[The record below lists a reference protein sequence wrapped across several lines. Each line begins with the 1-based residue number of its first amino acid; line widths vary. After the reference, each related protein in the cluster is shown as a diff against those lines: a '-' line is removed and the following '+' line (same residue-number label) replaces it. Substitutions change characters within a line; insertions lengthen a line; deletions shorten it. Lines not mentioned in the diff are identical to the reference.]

1 MLKSIDIRKKCWYN
15 YKKSAIYAEKLFYLN
30 TSEKNYFQKEKPA
43 GKIPAGWEKR
53 KIMLKPQLEEELK
66 KANKAMEEQKKAFIA
81 LAEVKKRTDKEEIR
95 QFLTDFFKWEE
106 NSIIIGFDPDEVNY
120 YLWLSEEPER
130 KKA

>member
-1 MLKSIDIRKKCWYN
+1 
-15 YKKSAIYAEKLFYLN
+15 
-30 TSEKNYFQKEKPA
+30 
-43 GKIPAGWEKR
+43 
-53 KIMLKPQLEEELK
+53 MLKPQLEEELK
-66 KANKAMEEQKKAFIA
+66 KVNSAMEEQKKAFIA
-81 LAEVKKRTDKEEIR
+81 LAEVKKRTDNEEIR